1 MSAVASMAYSISL
14 SDNDD
19 SDVDSDSEMSIGF
32 RSGSSRTTV
41 DLSMRSSSP
50 TPSVLSVTSSL
61 RVQAIAHEHGR
72 GVNTSSEV
80 YRLPADEEEVERLS
94 VFSSHRLY
102 VSAQFFCRFTT

>member
-1 MSAVASMAYSISL
+1 MSHSFSL
-14 SDNDD
+14 QNLADNDD
-19 SDVDSDSEMSIGF
+19 SDVDSDSEMSVDCP

-61 RVQAIAHEHGR
+61 RAQAIAHEHGR

-94 VFSSHRLY
+94 VFSSYRLNNP
-102 VSAQFFCRFTT
+102 AQIFL